1 MALAPR
7 LIAFEMPEH
16 FAIDLREFSVRP
28 GPLARYHTDMKDSYD
43 LGFLFGTFLG
53 DGHAFL
59 NRATSGE
66 FGNVSWSFGLGER
79 DIADKLAAAVKNIV
93 GVEPKI
99 TRVKHVWIVRL
110 YSLQWTRLLA
120 QFGKR
125 TEKHLPAAYLCRNPD
140 YLEGLR
146 DGVESGKFNVHPLEG
161 VVELL
166 DALEP
171 REDVVLGLLT
181 GNVETGARTKLTA
194 AGIDPDRFRVNAFG
208 SDHEHRPE
216 LPAVAQRRASE
227 KLGLEIQPVSGE
239 RLQLLVEKMFSEP
252 RTVIDAARN
261 AIENR
266 R

>member
-1 MALAPR
+1 MKLV
-7 LIAFEMPEH
+7 LFD
-16 FAIDLREFSVRP
+16 ID
-28 GPLARYHTDMKDSYD
+28 
-43 LGFLFGTFLG
+43 GTL
-53 DGHAFL
+53 L
-59 NRATSGE
+59 NSE
-66 FGNVSWSFGLGER
+66 GLGR
-79 DIADKLAAAVKNIV
+79 ASMRRALGSIFGSPGNPAYRYDGKTD
-93 GVEPKI
+93 
-99 TRVKHVWIVRL
+99 RQIVRDVM
-110 YSLQWTRLLA
+110 RLE
-120 QFGKR
+120 GHSDEHIDSR
-125 TEKHLPAAYLCRNPD
+125 MEKLIEI

-227 KLGLEIQPVSGE
+227 KLGLEIAGE
-239 RLQLLVEKMFSEP
+239 RMVVIGDTPADIACGRSLGAKAIGVASGHYTVEQLRAHDPYAVFPSLKNTQKVLEKI
-252 RTVIDAARN
+252 VN
-261 AIENR
+261 A
-266 R
+266 